1 MDFLFLLFLDS
12 VYLRSLSTLSLYS
25 PFYSQCMKGQLGIPE
40 SIHTTLENTL
50 LSDIAYFKQSHHE
63 HSTSRLPRQRLL
75 PR

>member
-12 VYLRSLSTLSLYS
+12 IYLKSLSTLSLYS
-25 PFYSQCMKGQLGIPE
+25 PFYSQCIKGQIAIPG

-50 LSDIAYFKQSHHE
+50 LSDITYFKQSHHE
-63 HSTSRLPRQRLL
+63 HCTSRLPRQRLL